1 MIKFML
7 VLKLCYSGGMCLPP
21 VPAGMYD
28 DYKSCAIEG
37 YVKSLNYIDNLD
49 DKTIEETRPIVQ
61 FWCQEYE
68 NKEEKIQT

>member
-7 VLKLCYSGGMCLPP
+7 VLKLCYAGSVCLPP
-21 VPAGMYD
+21 VNAGMYD

-49 DKTIEETRPIVQ
+49 DKVIALDH
-61 FWCQEYE
+61 
-68 NKEEKIQT
+68 

>member
-7 VLKLCYSGGMCLPP
+7 VLKLCTGGMCLPP

-49 DKTIEETRPIVQ
+49 DKVIAETRPIVQ
-61 FWCQEYE
+61 FWCRNIVFPQQR
-68 NKEEKIQT
+68 IV